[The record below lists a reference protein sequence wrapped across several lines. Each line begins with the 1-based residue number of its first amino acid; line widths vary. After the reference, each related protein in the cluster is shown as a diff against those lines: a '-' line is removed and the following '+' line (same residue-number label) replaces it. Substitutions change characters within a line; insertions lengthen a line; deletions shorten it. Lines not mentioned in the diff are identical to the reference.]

1 MSTVLTP
8 PEESLTPEPVP
19 DWLMPPPQG
28 FTAEDLDRLTGLPPH
43 TELID
48 GSLVLVSP
56 QVDYHALAISLLE
69 TALRRQAPDTL
80 RARREMTVRLGK
92 RQRPEPDL
100 LLIRADA
107 DPGPKRTFY
116 QPSDVLLVAEVVSE
130 ESAERDRK
138 RKPQLYAK
146 AGIPH
151 FWLVEIVN
159 GALEVHVYQLDE
171 VTESYAPLGMQRDRL
186 ELPTPFP
193 MDIDL
198 TELQRM

>member
-1 MSTVLTP
+1 MSIVLTP

-80 RARREMTVRLGK
+80 RARREMTVRLGN

-100 LLIRADA
+100 LVIRADA

-151 FWLVEIVN
+151 FWLVEIVTA
-159 GALEVHVYQLDE
+159 ALEVHVYQLDE
-171 VTESYAPLGMQRDRL
+171 VTESYAPVGLYRDRL

-198 TELQRM
+198 TELRRM